1 MTQQEILMKVNA
13 LAEREF
19 DVNECFQQVLT
30 RNRSIYW
37 SWGVSKN
44 ASVKDRC
51 ILLKVNGHHHK
62 GWVGITLGW
71 MDTFDVHIIKMN
83 GDILETI
90 KDVYVFDL
98 VETKDNRIEK
108 IEAYQF

>member
-71 MDTFDVHIIKMN
+71 MDTFDEQIALQINKHTEDTQWMSSVVIVMKRDFGTN
-83 GDILETI
+83 A
-90 KDVYVFDL
+90 
-98 VETKDNRIEK
+98 
-108 IEAYQF
+108 EAEP